1 MKLEFGAGEKQ
12 TPGFKNV
19 DVRDL
24 PGIDYVCEAWKI
36 DELVDE
42 NSVDQ
47 IHSRHFMEHLT
58 YYHVDLTMSAWYKIL
73 KPGGFLTIVVP
84 CMDFHTVA
92 DNNEVDRID
101 VMKIDC
107 EGGEKD
113 IFPTISDD

>member
-42 NSVDQ
+42 NSVDGATSPPKNSVGLFSTRLSLFK
-47 IHSRHFMEHLT
+47 IVPLVSFIPSSR
-58 YYHVDLTMSAWYKIL
+58 KISVNSSFL
-73 KPGGFLTIVVP
+73 PKFKNGILGFFRIV
-84 CMDFHTVA
+84 F
-92 DNNEVDRID
+92 I
-101 VMKIDC
+101 K
-107 EGGEKD
+107 
-113 IFPTISDD
+113 S